1 MGSLSTLDDSTYN
14 LCQFDDFKFIADMIE
29 HIKLPL
35 KAKYT
40 LCCAPINRRMPFV
53 CTMFLKIARQFSRG
67 ELITFDWMCHQ
78 VGWPFSPPDTILD
91 LIQLEAVHDVF
102 DVYLWLSYRFP
113 DMFPDVEI
121 VRSVQAELDL
131 VIEEGVGNIVQL
143 LKNADS
149 GVTSGA
155 AKVLDEDAFEAKNRQ
170 KMNYKKWHH
179 DDKKPTSNVAKKDG
193 SKQPP
198 GLYELL
204 TADELNGSSE

>member
-1 MGSLSTLDDSTYN
+1 
-14 LCQFDDFKFIADMIE
+14 MIE

-40 LCCAPINRRMPFV
+40 FCCAPINRRMPFV

-67 ELITFDWMCHQ
+67 ELLTFDWMCHQ

-91 LIQLEAVHDVF
+91 LIHLEAVHDVF

-179 DDKKPTSNVAKKDG
+179 DDKKPTSNVANKDG

-204 TADELNGSSE
+204 TADELNGSSEPSLDVTVLISYYVFTGRP

>member
-1 MGSLSTLDDSTYN
+1 
-14 LCQFDDFKFIADMIE
+14 
-29 HIKLPL
+29 
-35 KAKYT
+35 
-40 LCCAPINRRMPFV
+40 
-53 CTMFLKIARQFSRG
+53 
-67 ELITFDWMCHQ
+67 
-78 VGWPFSPPDTILD
+78 
-91 LIQLEAVHDVF
+91 
-102 DVYLWLSYRFP
+102 
-113 DMFPDVEI
+113 MFPDVEI

-179 DDKKPTSNVAKKDG
+179 DDKKLTSNVANKDG

-204 TADELNGSSE
+204 TADELNGSPEPSLDVRVFISYYVFTGRLNIQKSPLPLPRIPKSCEILIKTFISGWFPFCIWSQ